1 MLLREFLETGCVLVA
16 ATSHRGKG
24 SPNFIDHGRKL
35 SPDHLAALD
44 KFMLENSANMNL
56 RRATK
61 FMNDTF
67 PNFSF
72 KKARSPE
79 AVAWPSS
86 SPTGLRT
93 RRAGWTSARVT
104 STPLTRTRARR
115 QLWHCSPNFHYL
127 IKIKHS
133 DVSSLR
139 VRFD

>member
-1 MLLREFLETGCVLVA
+1 MLVA

-72 KKARSPE
+72 KKATIRYALADGFADAEGGLDLGEGDEHAPDPE
-79 AVAWPSS
+79 EG
-86 SPTGLRT
+86 GL
-93 RRAGWTSARVT
+93 
-104 STPLTRTRARR
+104 
-115 QLWHCSPNFHYL
+115 
-127 IKIKHS
+127 
-133 DVSSLR
+133 
-139 VRFD
+139 

>member
-1 MLLREFLETGCVLVA
+1 
-16 ATSHRGKG
+16 
-24 SPNFIDHGRKL
+24 
-35 SPDHLAALD
+35 
-44 KFMLENSANMNL
+44 MLENSANMNL

-93 RRAGWTSARVT
+93 RRAGWTSARAT
-104 STPLTRTRARR
+104 STPLTRRRAR
-115 QLWHCSPNFHYL
+115 PNFHFL